1 MLPTVSDVGSV
12 AHAIQLS
19 VAPVFLLTGIGA
31 MLSVMTNR
39 LARVIDRARILE
51 VRFDAATQDEHR
63 ELIRNDLDTL
73 AHRASLVGRAINLFT
88 FTALLI
94 CTVIALLFLGAF
106 LSNNFSIAVAVL
118 FIIAMLSMVTGL
130 LFFLREI
137 FLATANLRIGPGS
150 QAPTTVKKD

>member
-19 VAPVFLLTGIGA
+19 VAPVFLLSGIGA

-39 LARVIDRARILE
+39 LARVIDRARLLE

-63 ELIRNDLDTL
+63 ELIRKDLDTL
-73 AHRASLVGRAINLFT
+73 AHRAILVGRAINLFT

-94 CTVIALLFLGAF
+94 CAVIALLFLGAF
-106 LSNNFSIAVAVL
+106 LSNNFSITVAL
-118 FIIAMLSMVTGL
+118 FFIVAMLSMVTGL

-137 FLATANLRIGPGS
+137 FLATSNLRIGPGS
-150 QAPTTVKKD
+150 QAPTTTKKN